1 MDYTKKCQ
9 TLGTAVRVHG
19 CAGIIDTKIYISFVW
34 PDSTC
39 ETKLLRD
46 IYSTIQCHARLHV

>member
-19 CAGIIDTKIYISFVW
+19 CAGIIETKIFISL
-34 PDSTC
+34 DSTS

-46 IYSTIQCHARLHV
+46 IHGTIQCHARLHV